1 MSIYVEAV
9 ELDCGAGDA
18 FAVFNFDAQGI
29 ASGMEAVL
37 IYCGIYPWAANTK
50 KIVQVMNCGKG
61 SMNEVVCFN
70 NKLNTLG
77 E

>member
-1 MSIYVEAV
+1 MEPECS
-9 ELDCGAGDA
+9 AGDT

-29 ASGMEAVL
+29 ANGMEAVL

-50 KIVQVMNCGKG
+50 KVMNCGKG

-70 NKLNTLG
+70 NKPNALG